1 MTNENGAKSKIDD
14 WEIDQE
20 FYFESIHVEISVHRE
35 ISTKIQILGICSI
48 WQEKDAKSKIMWI

>member
-20 FYFESIHVEISVHRE
+20 FYFESIHVEISGHWE

-48 WQEKDAKSKIMWI
+48 LQEKDV